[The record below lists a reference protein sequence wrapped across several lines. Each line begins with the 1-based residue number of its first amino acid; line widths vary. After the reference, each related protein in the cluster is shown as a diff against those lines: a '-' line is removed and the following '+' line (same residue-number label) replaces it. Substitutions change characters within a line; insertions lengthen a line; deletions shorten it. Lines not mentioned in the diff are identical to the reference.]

1 MRNLIFCFFTTITV
15 FSQNELTSTINNY
28 LEDNMSRYL
37 FLDSDIDEFTI
48 NNEINS
54 ESMDMKILYIN
65 QTHNG
70 LKIHNAISTISIKE
84 NEVFYY
90 ANNFISN
97 IDEKINS
104 TEPLISAKAAIINT
118 VNHFDLGQ
126 LDSLEEIS
134 NTDKNFI
141 FSSAGVSQHEIPV
154 SLGYFNLDENN
165 IKLVWDLSIHSTN
178 GKFWY
183 SVRVDALNGNIID
196 KSDWII
202 NCNFEPSNS
211 IASNKIFE
219 SSNHQTNNK
228 SFLNDGSQY
237 NVFALP
243 AESPI
248 HGPRQLLLE
257 PSNDLASP
265 YGWHDTD
272 GVDGPEYTITRGN
285 NVWAREDIDGQG
297 GQGYSPDGTTELN
310 FDFELDFDQDP
321 IGYQNASLTNLFY
334 INNMM
339 HDIWYQYGF
348 DEESGNFQ
356 ENNYGN
362 SSSPW
367 GSGDSV
373 TADGQD
379 GDGMNNASF
388 GTPPD
393 GGNPTM
399 TMYLWNGPSG
409 EPLTINN
416 GSMAGSYSAIPA
428 GFGVGLPSEN
438 PLTAELALVTDSPVI
453 NGDSYDACQSITNGS
468 EIAGKIAV
476 IRRGT
481 CEFGFKI
488 LAAQAQGAIGVI
500 MVNNVPGGAI
510 SMGEGAD
517 DASNTPP
524 SVMVSQDIGEGII
537 SALLSG
543 ESISASLL
551 DTSGFDVDGS
561 FDNGIVAHEYGH
573 GISNRLTAGASTTNC
588 LQNAEQ
594 MGEGWSDW
602 FGLMITMEEGDQST
616 DPRGIGNFASGVPL
630 GESGLSSRRAPYS
643 TDFSINDYT
652 YGDSN
657 NTAQITQPHGVG
669 FVFATMLWDLTWT
682 YVDKYGFDSDLFN
695 GNGGNNKVM
704 QLVLDGLKL
713 QPCSPGFIDG
723 RDAILAADMAST
735 GGQNQCLIWE
745 VFANRGLGYNAS
757 QGDSGDRTDQVEDYN
772 LPPEED
778 PSLENCE
785 VLSLEN
791 ILNLASVYPN
801 PSNGFVS
808 ISSEYINGQTT
819 VQLIDING
827 RQVFNKKYNF
837 ENKINLNFE
846 NISSGIYILKLNND
860 NIFYN
865 YKLILK

>member
-1 MRNLIFCFFTTITV
+1 
-15 FSQNELTSTINNY
+15 
-28 LEDNMSRYL
+28 MSRYL

-54 ESMDMKILYIN
+54 ESMDMTILYIN

-70 LKIHNAISTISIKE
+70 LKIHNAISTISIKD
-84 NEVFYY
+84 NDVFHY

-104 TEPLISAKAAIINT
+104 TEPLISAKAAIINS

-126 LDSLEEIS
+126 TENLEEIS

-154 SLGYFNLDENN
+154 NLSYFQTDANS
-165 IKLVWDLSIHSTN
+165 IKLVWDLSIHSLDS
-178 GKFWY
+178 KFWY
-183 SVRVDALNGNIID
+183 SIRVDALTGVIID
-196 KSDWII
+196 KTNWTI
-202 NCNFEPSNS
+202 NCSFPNHKNTNEFELFSNS
-211 IASNKIFE
+211 L
-219 SSNHQTNNK
+219 SSQNK
-228 SFLNDGSQY
+228 STVSDGSHY

-248 HGPRQLLLE
+248 HGPRQLLSE

-272 GVDGPEYTITRGN
+272 GIDGPEYTITRGN

-373 TADGQD
+373 NADGQD

-388 GTPPD
+388 STPPD
-393 GGNPTM
+393 GANPTM
-399 TMYLWNGPSG
+399 TMYLWAGPAG

-416 GSMAGSYSAIPA
+416 SSMAGSYLAIPA
-428 GFGVGLPSEN
+428 SFGVGLPAET
-438 PLTAELALVTDSPVI
+438 PLTAELALVTDSSVI
-453 NGDSYDACQSITNGS
+453 NGDLYDACQSITNGS
-468 EIAGKIAV
+468 EISGKIAV

-488 LAAQAQGAIGVI
+488 LAAQAEGAIGVVI
-500 MVNNVPGGAI
+500 VNNVAGGAI
-510 SMGEGAD
+510 PMGEGAD

-524 SVMVSQDIGEGII
+524 SVMVSQDIGEDII

-551 DTSGFDVDGS
+551 DTSGFDLDGS

-573 GISNRLTAGASTTNC
+573 GISIRLTGGASSTNC

-630 GESGLSSRRAPYS
+630 GESGLSTRRAPYC

-657 NTAQITQPHGVG
+657 NSAQITQPHGVG
-669 FVFATMLWDLTWT
+669 FVFATMLWDLTWA

-713 QPCSPGFIDG
+713 QSCSPGFVDG

-757 QGDSGDRTDQVEDYN
+757 QGDSGNRTDQVEDFN
-772 LPPEED
+772 LPPDED
-778 PSLENCE
+778 PTLENCE

-791 ILNLASVYPN
+791 TTNLASVYPN
-801 PSNGFVS
+801 PSNGLVS
-808 ISSEYINGQTT
+808 ISSEHIDGQTT